1 MSRSALGVGVNVVTV
16 DSLFSSFGSA
26 GSLTVAILVMAVPGG
41 VAEAI
46 WTTNEKKLSLPG
58 LSAAFVQVTVPV
70 PPAGGTVQLH
80 TGPDV
85 CVKETRVVFVGTVS
99 VSDALVA
106 WSGPKLL
113 TSIV

>member
-1 MSRSALGVGVNVVTV
+1 VGINVAAV

-26 GSLTVAILVMAVPGG
+26 GSLTLAILVMAVPGG

-58 LSAAFVQVTVPV
+58 LSAEFVQVTVPV

-80 TGPDV
+80 TGPEV
-85 CVKETRVVFVGTVS
+85 WVKETRVVFAGTVS
-99 VSDALVA
+99 VSVALVA